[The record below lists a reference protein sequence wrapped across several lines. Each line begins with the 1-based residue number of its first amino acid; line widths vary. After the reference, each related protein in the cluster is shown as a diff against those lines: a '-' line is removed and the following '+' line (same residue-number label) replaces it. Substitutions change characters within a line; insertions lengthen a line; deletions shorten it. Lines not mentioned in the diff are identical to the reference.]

1 MATPAGPQKR
11 RRVTQACDYC
21 HRRSIRCRPADGDAH
36 SRCTN
41 CIDFSQPCT
50 RNRIVQRRGAKP
62 KQQTARQATPDATR
76 EVSSTATTPRSFE
89 ASAVSAW
96 SGPHVASQAVVV
108 DLIEIYF
115 EVVYPIFPLFHR
127 PTFLRQ
133 ISRGEYTSNRQLFAV
148 TMAACALS
156 SARVTDNAVTNMVW
170 DHQNLL
176 STSSDVFYE
185 AAIGALPTTET
196 PKQSLDLMRAYAL
209 LSLAAI
215 QNGKTR
221 DMQAYLGRYHAL
233 VAMDGL
239 HDEENWPRDLTVVE
253 LEERRRLYWSMY
265 TLDIFF
271 SVVFDSMARS
281 REQQSNVRYPTE
293 LDDAFFDNTGYRGD
307 YQSPINCSSPSN
319 HVSPDSWLHGYNII
333 TDLWRL
339 IEHVTVKLQRHTKR
353 KRSYLEITADFETFP
368 SAATIQVEIDR
379 IYYNL
384 PRHFLVTEEMSG
396 DRTKDLYGFQAANIT
411 ATVQLL
417 RMVLLASEEN
427 TVEQRCRVVSEVVN
441 AFMQI
446 PISYLRAISSPLLHH
461 LRGIGSILGG
471 VLEESLNSYQY
482 QQVRTVLL
490 SLAQLLENLD
500 FGNHSVQSAQKLR
513 DLVTR
518 IDHHMALRVDKDS
531 TASDALPFSPIS
543 GLQLP
548 HDFLFE

>member
-1 MATPAGPQKR
+1 M
-11 RRVTQACDYC
+11 
-21 HRRSIRCRPADGDAH
+21 
-36 SRCTN
+36 
-41 CIDFSQPCT
+41 
-50 RNRIVQRRGAKP
+50 
-62 KQQTARQATPDATR
+62 
-76 EVSSTATTPRSFE
+76 
-89 ASAVSAW
+89 ASAAAAW
-96 SGPHVASQAVVV
+96 SAPQVASQALVV

-156 SARVTDNAVTNMVW
+156 SARVTDNAITNMIW
-170 DHQNLL
+170 DHQSLL
-176 STSSDVFYE
+176 STTSEVFHE
-185 AAIGALPTTET
+185 AAICALPTTET
-196 PKQSLDLMRAYAL
+196 PDQSLDHMRAYAL

-215 QNGKTR
+215 QNGRTR

-239 HDEENWPRDLTVVE
+239 HNEENWPQGLTIVE
-253 LEERRRLYWSMY
+253 LEERRRLFWSMY
-265 TLDIFF
+265 TLDIFSSIAF
-271 SVVFDSMARS
+271 NSMIRS

-293 LDDAFFDNTGYRGD
+293 LDDVFFDNTGYRRD
-307 YQSPINCSSPSN
+307 QQPPVICSSPAN

-339 IEHVTVKLQRHTKR
+339 IEHVTVKLHSHHR
-353 KRSYLEITADFETFP
+353 KRRTFLEVTDNFEMFP
-368 SAATIQVEIDR
+368 SATTLQVEIDR

-384 PRHFLVTEEMSG
+384 PQHFLATEEMSG

-417 RMVLLASEEN
+417 RMVLLASEDN
-427 TVEQRCRVVSEVVN
+427 TIEQRCRVVSEVVN
-441 AFMQI
+441 AFMKI
-446 PISYLRAISSPLLHH
+446 PSSYLRAISSPLLHH
-461 LRGIGSILGG
+461 LRGIGSVLGG
-471 VLEESLNSYQY
+471 VLEESLNMYQY

-500 FGNHSVQSAQKLR
+500 LGNHSVQSAQKLR
-513 DLVTR
+513 NLVTR
-518 IDHHMALRVDKDS
+518 IDDHMALRMDRDS
-531 TASDALPFSPIS
+531 TATDAVPISPIS

-548 HDFLFE
+548 RDFLVQWS